1 MNSLFNIRSVFY
13 KTAIL
18 TSLATLGVLSLTS
31 CSQSKVSEANVDSP
45 TPPRLVATN
54 TESPTLQNLQKAYN
68 GESNAHVMYQAF
80 AKKADEEGYKGV
92 ASLFRAAAA
101 AEAIHRDNHAKV
113 IREMGVTPKNNI
125 TTPEVK
131 TTADNLEKASGGNL
145 STAIT
150 GESYERDSMY
160 PGFIKQAKAEG
171 NQAAIQTF
179 SYALAAETQHAQL
192 YNQAKN
198 NLEKWGKQSHAF
210 NVCTVSGET
219 TMADNGT
226 PKCPANGSGPLFKK
240 VS

>member
-1 MNSLFNIRSVFY
+1 MNSLLNIRPIFY

-18 TSLATLGVLSLTS
+18 ISAATLGMLSLVS
-31 CSQSKVSEANVDSP
+31 CSQSKVPEANVDSSAH
-45 TPPRLVATN
+45 LVTDK

-92 ASLFRAAAA
+92 ASLFRAAAL

-113 IREMGVTPKNNI
+113 IRAMGATPKSNI
-125 TTPEVK
+125 TNPDVGSTSE
-131 TTADNLEKASGGNL
+131 NLQKAIS
-145 STAIT
+145 

-160 PGFIKQAKAEG
+160 PDFIKQAKAEG
-171 NQAAIQTF
+171 NKAAVQTF
-179 SYALAAETQHAQL
+179 NYAKVAEAQHAQL
-192 YNQAKN
+192 YTEAKN
-198 NLEKWGKQSHAF
+198 NLPQWRVRASAF

-226 PKCPANGSGPLFKK
+226 PKCPTNGSQPLFKK